1 MTDRFPERE
10 GKWEGEIKGY
20 QVVKRKRQH
29 KKIGKEKFIISYKDH
44 GEKTVSSAHGIFRMK
59 LAANFTGKGV
69 GTEER
74 QYYKEE
80 GRP

>member
-1 MTDRFPERE
+1 
-10 GKWEGEIKGY
+10 
-20 QVVKRKRQH
+20 VVKETSAE
-29 KKIGKEKFIISYKDH
+29 KIGKEKFIISYKDH

>member
-1 MTDRFPERE
+1 M
-10 GKWEGEIKGY
+10 
-20 QVVKRKRQH
+20 VK
-29 KKIGKEKFIISYKDH
+29 ETSE
-44 GEKTVSSAHGIFRMK
+44 EKTVKENSLLHTKNHRKKKGIPAHGFFLIK